1 MQESDVKCGV
11 GIGWRSWS
19 CVRAGARAN
28 EPFRKVGEEEEKEEE
43 DEEKEEERLYRTSAD
58 VEEEKVGCWWWQH
71 FCTLPAQTAA
81 DGFEIRLKL

>member
-28 EPFRKVGEEEEKEEE
+28 EPFRKVGEEEE
-43 DEEKEEERLYRTSAD
+43 EEKEERDFIEPQQTLKKKKLVVGGGNTSPR
-58 VEEEKVGCWWWQH
+58 C
-71 FCTLPAQTAA
+71 LPRQQQTA
-81 DGFEIRLKL
+81 LKSD

>member
-28 EPFRKVGEEEEKEEE
+28 EPFRKVGEEEEKEKGY
-43 DEEKEEERLYRTSAD
+43 DEKEEVDER
-58 VEEEKVGCWWWQH
+58 
-71 FCTLPAQTAA
+71 
-81 DGFEIRLKL
+81 

>member
-28 EPFRKVGEEEEKEEE
+28 EPFRKVGEEEEEEKEKEKEEE
-43 DEEKEEERLYRTSAD
+43 DDEPSP
-58 VEEEKVGCWWWQH
+58 
-71 FCTLPAQTAA
+71 LPV
-81 DGFEIRLKL
+81 LLLLLLSPN